1 MGVGMVAVVPPA
13 DVDRTMALL
22 KARHLESWVLGE
34 LVAAGGSGG
43 SAVLEGSHPTA

>member
-34 LVAAGGSGG
+34 IAEGSGA
-43 SAVLEGSHPTA
+43 AVLEGTHP